1 MWVEET
7 WGGAGGGFLDFCCR
21 KKPPMRGRVDRGRVR
36 KELRRRARPGTLRR
50 ACWRRGG
57 RAGRWIESWA
67 FFVLLVW
74 AGLGREYAWS
84 AL

>member
-21 KKPPMRGRVDRGRVR
+21 KKPPVRGRVDRGRVR
-36 KELRRRARPGTLRR
+36 KGAEKESEARDS
-50 ACWRRGG
+50 WRRGG